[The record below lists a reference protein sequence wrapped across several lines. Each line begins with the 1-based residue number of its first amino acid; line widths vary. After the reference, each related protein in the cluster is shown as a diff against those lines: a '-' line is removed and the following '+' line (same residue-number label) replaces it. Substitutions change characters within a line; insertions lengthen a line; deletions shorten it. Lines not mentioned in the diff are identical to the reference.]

1 MTVKVLHIDEE
12 ECSLKIL
19 DNVWVEYRAHV
30 VFNIYTSV
38 K

>member
-19 DNVWVEYRAHV
+19 DNVLVEYRAHV
-30 VFNIYTSV
+30 CFNINTSV
-38 K
+38 Q